1 MTIWFDKNVSLE
13 SLKPFGKGT
22 MTEHL
27 GLNGWNLERIF
38 SKQKC
43 RLITGQY
50 NHMVYY
56 MAAHH
61 VF

>member
-1 MTIWFDKNVSLE
+1 MTIWFDKTVSLE
-13 SLKPFGKGT
+13 NLKTFGKGT

-27 GLNGWNLERIF
+27 GVEWVELGKDF
-38 SKQKC
+38 FKQKC
-43 RLITGQY
+43 LLTTGQF

-56 MAAHH
+56 MAVHH